1 MKRRIV
7 LFILIAV
14 LVVFGAAC
22 RQQPPPEQ
30 TPPPGQTPPPEQPQD
45 PQGKYEDGTH
55 EAELEPDERGWKAVV
70 EVTVEGGKITA
81 AAFDE
86 VNEEGAKKSEDEEYL
101 ERWGTAANIDA
112 SEVYP
117 KYEEDLIE
125 TQDVEEVE
133 VITGATSTH
142 EKFQDVVKKALGK

>member
-1 MKRRIV
+1 MKRKIV

-14 LVVFGAAC
+14 LIVFAAAC
-22 RQQPPPEQ
+22 QPEPAPQPAPQEPAPQEPAPE
-30 TPPPGQTPPPEQPQD
+30 E
-45 PQGKYEDGTH
+45 PQGEYEDGTH

-70 EVTVEGGKITA
+70 ELTVEGGNITEV
-81 AAFDE
+81 AFDE
-86 VNEEGAKKSEDEEYL
+86 VNEEDARKSEDEDYL

-117 KYEEDLIE
+117 KYEADLIE
-125 TQDVEEVE
+125 SQNVEEVE

-142 EKFQDVVKKALGK
+142 EKFQEVVKKALGE